1 MGIKRSLW
9 REKLFI
15 TTSFFLGQCIILF
28 LFLLMQPLHCPV
40 GIWQLSLNSVFG
52 FILKLLSETGNQQ
65 VSYHC
70 WKNQE
75 LAVRKLLLN
84 QIKTYMLN
92 YWYMLV
98 KVESML
104 ISITCFWSTL
114 VNQELEM
121 NFAEYKINRL
131 RALQVRKLKRK
142 AIAIMQQGNKVIE
155 TLVFGLSLYL
165 HFYSSQCKGKEK

>member
-1 MGIKRSLW
+1 
-9 REKLFI
+9 
-15 TTSFFLGQCIILF
+15 
-28 LFLLMQPLHCPV
+28 
-40 GIWQLSLNSVFG
+40 
-52 FILKLLSETGNQQ
+52 
-65 VSYHC
+65 
-70 WKNQE
+70 
-75 LAVRKLLLN
+75 
-84 QIKTYMLN
+84 MLN
-92 YWYMLV
+92 YWNMLV

-131 RALQVRKLKRK
+131 HALQVRKLKRK

-165 HFYSSQCKGKEK
+165 HFYSS